1 MKKKTK
7 LYMHQPT
14 GNIMYA
20 TDKQAAKLDDNW
32 HVVQFVK
39 NEKGESVMRFTFKD
53 ENGVTATADVSQTTE
68 VQPNGQPV
76 TK

>member
-1 MKKKTK
+1 
-7 LYMHQPT
+7 MHQPT

-20 TDKQAAKLDDNW
+20 TDEEAAQLNDDW

-39 NEKGESVMRFTFKD
+39 NEKGEAVMRFTFKD
-53 ENGVTATADVSQTTE
+53 PSGVTATVDVQENKE
-68 VQPNGQPV
+68 VKPNGKPI